1 MGETYCLEQSIKVAQ
16 AIREDR
22 IMLPLE
28 SKKAFL
34 ESFHEVP
41 TQEDLQL
48 NIPNPEVAV
57 WPELADEWLTSI
69 AE

>member
-1 MGETYCLEQSIKVAQ
+1 
-16 AIREDR
+16 
-22 IMLPLE
+22 MLPLE

-41 TQEDLQL
+41 TQEELQM

-57 WPELADEWLTSI
+57 WPELADQWLESI
-69 AE
+69 GE